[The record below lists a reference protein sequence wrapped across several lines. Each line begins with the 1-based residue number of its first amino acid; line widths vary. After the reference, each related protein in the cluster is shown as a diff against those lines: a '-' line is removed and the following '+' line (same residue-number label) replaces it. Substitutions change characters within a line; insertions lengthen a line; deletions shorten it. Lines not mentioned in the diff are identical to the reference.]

1 MTIQEQDAAGGTL
14 REFERSFMSDQDDEM
29 LPPGVVDDG
38 SVDPGGF
45 FTADMLQDFP
55 ELHDAVVAQGF
66 LPGKLDGEVQE
77 GTGAAEDEDDA
88 FRCTLD
94 ELLLFCD
101 DTAVAC
107 PTPAPTIV
115 SPESGSFHHVRAEC
129 TLEDCELF
137 SQ

>member
-1 MTIQEQDAAGGTL
+1 MLPVPGKGRPPTSSTPRRQEPPIVQQPGSGMLHEYGRWFMLDEGETL
-14 REFERSFMSDQDDEM
+14 

-94 ELLLFCD
+94 ELLGLCD
-101 DTAVAC
+101 DTTVL
-107 PTPAPTIV
+107 V
-115 SPESGSFHHVRAEC
+115 
-129 TLEDCELF
+129 
-137 SQ
+137 